1 MLRDPIGCFRHGT
14 PYAFRFAA
22 LISEQSTPTQN
33 EFETM
38 DFSLTPDQ
46 QNIRDAILKHCS
58 QYSPE
63 YWLER
68 DRDGVFPL
76 DFHKS
81 MADAGWLGIAMPEA
95 VGGAGLGITEAAIM
109 MQAVAEAGG
118 GMTAAS
124 SIHGPVFSMQPVSL
138 FGTDE
143 QKQRMIPP
151 VLSGADRIC
160 FAVTEPNVG
169 LDTTKLKTRAEKRD
183 GGYLVNG
190 EKIWISVAQVANKMM
205 LLARTTPLEDVKRKT
220 DGLSLFFTDLD
231 RSKIEVKLIHKMGRH
246 AVDSNLLFINDLWI
260 PEEDRIGK
268 EGDGFKLILHGLNP
282 ERVLLG
288 AEAIGIGRAAIQRAA
303 QYARERIVFDRPIG
317 MNQGIQHPL
326 AKCWMQLEAANLMVM
341 KAATLFDRG
350 VDCGVEANA
359 GKYLAA
365 ETAFE
370 ACHTA
375 MLTLGGMGYAQEY
388 HVERLLREVLIPR
401 TAPVSPHMILNYIA
415 EKVLELPKSY

>member
-1 MLRDPIGCFRHGT
+1 
-14 PYAFRFAA
+14 
-22 LISEQSTPTQN
+22 
-33 EFETM
+33 M
-38 DFSLTPDQ
+38 DFAFTPDQ
-46 QNIRDAILKHCS
+46 QNIRDTILKHCAQFS
-58 QYSPE
+58 DD

-68 DRDGVFPL
+68 DRDAVFPL
-76 DFHKS
+76 DFLQS
-81 MADAGWLGIAMPEA
+81 MADAGWLGVAMPEA

-124 SIHGPVFSMQPVSL
+124 SIHGPVFSMQPVQL
-138 FGTDE
+138 FGTE
-143 QKQRMIPP
+143 AQRQRMIPP
-151 VLSGADRIC
+151 VLRGEDRIC

-205 LLARTTPLEDVKRKT
+205 LLARTTPLDQVKRKT

-231 RSKIEVKLIHKMGRH
+231 RSKIEVRLIHKMGRH
-246 AVDSNLLFINDLWI
+246 AVDSNMLFINDLWI
-260 PEEDRIGK
+260 PEEDRIGA
-268 EGDGFKLILHGLNP
+268 EGDGFKIILHGLNP
-282 ERVLLG
+282 ERILLG

-303 QYARERIVFDRPIG
+303 KYARERIVFDRPIG

-326 AKCWMQLEAANLMVM
+326 AKCWAQLEAANLMVM
-341 KAATLFDRG
+341 KAATLFDKG

-365 ETAFE
+365 EFAFE

-401 TAPVSPHMILNYIA
+401 TAPVSPHMILNFIA

>member
-1 MLRDPIGCFRHGT
+1 
-14 PYAFRFAA
+14 
-22 LISEQSTPTQN
+22 
-33 EFETM
+33 M
-38 DFSLTPDQ
+38 DFAFTPDQ
-46 QNIRDAILKHCS
+46 QNIRDTILKHCAQFS
-58 QYSPE
+58 DD

-68 DRDGVFPL
+68 DRDGVFPSE
-76 DFHKS
+76 FQKS
-81 MADAGWLGIAMPEA
+81 MAEAGWLGVAMPEA

-124 SIHGPVFSMQPVSL
+124 SIHGPVFSMQPVQL
-138 FGTDE
+138 FGTAE
-143 QKQRMIPP
+143 QQQRMIPP
-151 VLSGADRIC
+151 VLRGEHRIC

-190 EKIWISVAQVANKMM
+190 EKIWISVAQTANKMM
-205 LLARTTPLEDVKRKT
+205 LLARTTPLDQVKRKT

-231 RSKIEVKLIHKMGRH
+231 RSKIEVRLIHKMGRH
-246 AVDSNLLFINDLWI
+246 AVDSNMLFINDLWI
-260 PEEDRIGK
+260 PEADRIGK
-268 EGDGFKLILHGLNP
+268 EGDGFKIILHGLNP
-282 ERVLLG
+282 ERILLG

-303 QYARERIVFDRPIG
+303 KYARERIVFDRPIG

-326 AKCWMQLEAANLMVM
+326 AKCWAQLEAANLMVM
-341 KAATLFDRG
+341 KAATLFDKG

-365 ETAFE
+365 EFAFE

-401 TAPVSPHMILNYIA
+401 TAPVSPHMILNFLA